1 MRHRQHGQQHAQ
13 AGSRITWIDHTSEV
27 AADSDTLYRLLADID
42 AWPSWTPGLKAIK
55 RRGRGPIRVGEG
67 FVMVLKPQG
76 APLAFVPCKLFA
88 LEPNF
93 IEWGGGFG
101 SGVIRHSFA
110 WEPISEGRT
119 RVRQLEYATGWLGL
133 LTRPIAG
140 IAHRHDLAWS
150 RALERRFA

>member
-1 MRHRQHGQQHAQ
+1 MQNLKHAHEDAR
-13 AGSRITWIDHTSEV
+13 AGARTVWIDHTSEV
-27 AADSDTLYRLLADID
+27 AASPDTLYRLLADID

-55 RRGRGPIRVGEG
+55 RRGRGPIRVGEY
-67 FVMVLKPQG
+67 FVMVLKPKG
-76 APLAFVPCKLFA
+76 APTVLVPCKLFA

-110 WEPISEGRT
+110 WEPLADGRT

-140 IAHRHDLAWS
+140 FAHRHDLAWS
-150 RALERRFA
+150 HALERRFA